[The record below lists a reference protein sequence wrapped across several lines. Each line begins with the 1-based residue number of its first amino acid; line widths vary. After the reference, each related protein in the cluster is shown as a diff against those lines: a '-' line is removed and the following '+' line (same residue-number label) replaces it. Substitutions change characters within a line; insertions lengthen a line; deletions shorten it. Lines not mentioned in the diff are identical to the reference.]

1 MSIALQY
8 RINDRTE
15 DYIFMSPWVDQD
27 TPDILAKDF
36 QRPLKMLRKGVK
48 HYDGDD
54 TPVAERSQV
63 IGSIPMSLRENF
75 GRLVPPKHDG
85 EGDDIGNTYTFN
97 VKNSLIKPS
106 GFDKMAIET
115 RLIQFVP
122 FLALAAAAYQKKSPD
137 LYTESMMYLNVK
149 QWDINQWSEGPEG
162 ILHADPI
169 QNNRLRYAMQD
180 SMLVC
185 DCAPTE
191 FEGVDFNAYD
201 IIAFDAQANHRQPA
215 IYGGRINDGRR
226 TMAHLAFVHEI

>member
-1 MSIALQY
+1 MSAALQY

-48 HYDGDD
+48 HYDG
-54 TPVAERSQV
+54 
-63 IGSIPMSLRENF
+63 
-75 GRLVPPKHDG
+75 
-85 EGDDIGNTYTFN
+85 
-97 VKNSLIKPS
+97 
-106 GFDKMAIET
+106 
-115 RLIQFVP
+115 
-122 FLALAAAAYQKKSPD
+122 LAAAAYQKKSPD